1 MLFQIADDSCAFP
14 YVSVVVTLPHPEEEE
29 HMNNEVGVDETKSQ
43 SIEPDGNESHILPQ
57 SLPGQS
63 YMNTLRMPM
72 MIPIQSNS
80 NRSDMMPQMVASQIR
95 TPYYSQ
101 PILNSY
107 PFPSGSSLT
116 FGNDISNGAGSISLA
131 PVNPMQTMGQVR
143 FTCFFSEIEY
153 LHLHGEL
160 RQPRYPHPRD
170 GPGQRTPTPPASA

>member
-1 MLFQIADDSCAFP
+1 
-14 YVSVVVTLPHPEEEE
+14 
-29 HMNNEVGVDETKSQ
+29 MNNEVGVDETKSQ

-143 FTCFFSEIEY
+143 FTCFS
-153 LHLHGEL
+153 
-160 RQPRYPHPRD
+160 
-170 GPGQRTPTPPASA
+170 